1 MKIERSVIHRGYD
14 RQSCW
19 VHCRPGYL
27 PGSPRSA
34 VVTMQKLRLTGMDV
48 FSNLYEMRSDDDG
61 RTWTGPVAHTDTL
74 GRIVI
79 DAALGEEENIC
90 DFTPAW
96 HAQTGTLLGTG
107 HTVRYRRDNIYAT
120 DTPRDTAYS
129 VYDPKQR
136 TWARWKSLELP
147 GELFFNE
154 GAGCTQRYDLPNGDI
169 LLPTYV
175 GIMNTSTT
183 LYDMQCMSTVLRCR
197 FDGQALHYVE
207 HGSEITMKEGAGF
220 SEPSMTCFAGR
231 YYLTLRNDISG
242 HVCVSEDGL
251 HYDSPRPWLFDDGS
265 NLGNYWTQQHWITSA
280 DALYLV
286 YTRRGANN
294 DHVFCHRAP
303 LFIAQVD
310 TAKLCIIRETEQ
322 VLVPER
328 GARLGNFGIARISD
342 TESWVTV
349 SEWMQ
354 TTNPNPHN
362 STVCERYGSDNSIY
376 FVKVRF
382 D

>member
-1 MKIERSVIHRGYD
+1 
-14 RQSCW
+14 
-19 VHCRPGYL
+19 
-27 PGSPRSA
+27 
-34 VVTMQKLRLTGMDV
+34 
-48 FSNLYEMRSDDDG
+48 
-61 RTWTGPVAHTDTL
+61 
-74 GRIVI
+74 
-79 DAALGEEENIC
+79 
-90 DFTPAW
+90 
-96 HAQTGTLLGTG
+96 
-107 HTVRYRRDNIYAT
+107 
-120 DTPRDTAYS
+120 
-129 VYDPKQR
+129 
-136 TWARWKSLELP
+136 
-147 GELFFNE
+147 
-154 GAGCTQRYDLPNGDI
+154 
-169 LLPTYV
+169 
-175 GIMNTSTT
+175 
-183 LYDMQCMSTVLRCR
+183 
-197 FDGQALHYVE
+197 
-207 HGSEITMKEGAGF
+207 
-220 SEPSMTCFAGR
+220 
-231 YYLTLRNDISG
+231 LRNDISG

-354 TTNPNPHN
+354 TTNPNPHD